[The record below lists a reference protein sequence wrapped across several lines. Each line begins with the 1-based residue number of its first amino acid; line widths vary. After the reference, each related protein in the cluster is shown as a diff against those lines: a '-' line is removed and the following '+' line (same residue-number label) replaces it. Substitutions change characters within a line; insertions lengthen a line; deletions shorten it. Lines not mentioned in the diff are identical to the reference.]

1 MEKTANVILESLYPR
16 GNFFEFEKGFYK
28 HLKGIIKDVPIEYK
42 MDTHPAHFIIAM
54 KCENDFSS
62 ELVKA
67 TRQALQELNNP
78 WKTKS
83 EDLNMQ
89 AKYVLKEGVLML
101 NGTEQKLMP
110 AQQPVHFIFDAIAA
124 ANQGR

>member
-1 MEKTANVILESLYPR
+1 MEKTTNVILESLYPR
-16 GNFFEFEKGFYK
+16 GNFFEFERGFYK
-28 HLKGIIKDVPIEYK
+28 HLKGMIKDAPIEYK
-42 MDTHPAHFIIAM
+42 MDTHPAHFTIAI

-89 AKYVLKEGVLML
+89 AKYVLKEGVLTL
-101 NGTEQKLMP
+101 NGAEQKLIP
-110 AQQPVHFIFDAIAA
+110 DQYINNYILDGIAA
-124 ANQGR
+124 RCQSR